1 MKMIRQKTATNVMVL
16 MTESAD
22 HVTGIDGLTLTIKL
36 SKDGGVFTSISPTV
50 IGRGDGWYNIALT
63 TSHTDTLGDL
73 TLHID
78 GGITADPTDVLMSVS
93 DIFILVDELHQLEGL
108 KSGSAMTV
116 TPTSRVVGDISLVI
130 SGDGET
136 ITTVERV

>member
-1 MKMIRQKTATNVMVL
+1 MKMIRQNTATNVMVL

-22 HVTGIDGLTLTIKL
+22 HVTGIDGLTLNIKL
-36 SKDGGVFTSISPTV
+36 SKDGGAFTLISPTV
-50 IGRGDGWYNIALT
+50 VGRGDGWYNIALT
-63 TSHTDTLGDL
+63 ASHTNTLGDL

-108 KSGSAMTV
+108 KLGSAMTV
-116 TPTSRVVGDISLVI
+116 TPTTRVVGDISLVI

-136 ITTVERV
+136 ITTVERT

>member
-1 MKMIRQKTATNVMVL
+1 MKMIRQSTATNIMVL

-36 SKDGGVFTSISPTV
+36 SKDGGAFTSISPTV
-50 IGRGDGWYNIALT
+50 VGRGDGWYNIALT
-63 TSHTDTLGDL
+63 ASHTNTLGDL

-108 KSGSAMTV
+108 KLGSAMTV
-116 TPTSRVVGDISLVI
+116 TPTTRVVGDISLVI

-136 ITTVERV
+136 ITTVERT

>member
-1 MKMIRQKTATNVMVL
+1 MKMIRQNTATNVMVL

-36 SKDGGVFTSISPTV
+36 SKDGGAFTSVSPTV
-50 IGRGDGWYNIALT
+50 VGRGDGWYNIALT
-63 TSHTDTLGDL
+63 TLHTDTLGDL

-108 KSGSAMTV
+108 KLGSAMTV
-116 TPTSRVVGDISLVI
+116 TPTTRVVGDISLVI

-136 ITTVERV
+136 ITTVERT

>member
-1 MKMIRQKTATNVMVL
+1 MKMIRQNTATNVMVL

-36 SKDGGVFTSISPTV
+36 SKDGGAFTSISPTV
-50 IGRGDGWYNIALT
+50 VGRGDGWYNIALT
-63 TSHTDTLGDL
+63 ASHTNTLGDL
-73 TLHID
+73 ILHID

-108 KSGSAMTV
+108 KLGSAMTV
-116 TPTSRVVGDISLVI
+116 TPTTRVVGDISLVI

-136 ITTVERV
+136 ITTVERT